1 MNNLSDDA
9 IQALTA
15 PETDKV
21 FLFILRLLVD
31 DVEMFCA
38 VNNNQPIVS
47 NGITY
52 NPVAFSITLPSQ
64 TTEGGYGAAKLSI
77 DNTDRA
83 IMQLA
88 SEAIGKRITAEV
100 SVILASSPDV
110 IERGPL
116 RLILRN
122 VTATKQNVSGELY
135 DFYLY
140 DRIIPEGR
148 YTPKDFP
155 GLF

>member
-1 MNNLSDDA
+1 MSNLSDDA

-15 PETDKV
+15 TETNTV
-21 FLFILRLLVD
+21 FLYILRLLVD
-31 DVEMFCA
+31 GIETFCA
-38 VNNNQPIVS
+38 VNNNQSVVS

-64 TTEGGYGAAKLSI
+64 TTDGGAGAAKLSI

-83 IMQLA
+83 IMQLVT
-88 SEAIGKRITAEV
+88 EAIGKRITAEV
-100 SVILASSPDV
+100 SIILASTPDI

-122 VTATKQNVSGELY
+122 VTATKQTVSGELY
-135 DFYLY
+135 DFYLF